1 LLAKHKIYQNRW
13 NFDGETDD
21 TKEMNAFTDGIA
33 ASLFTIYGSK
43 ISKDERKKKI
53 QASGGLLERSLYA
66 ATLWNTLEGTAKRA
80 EKDRERFSGSTHASP
95 SSKFCA

>member
-1 LLAKHKIYQNRW
+1 MHLQMGSLPLFSQFTAPKLAK
-13 NFDGETDD
+13 
-21 TKEMNAFTDGIA
+21 TKG
-33 ASLFTIYGSK
+33 
-43 ISKDERKKKI
+43 KKKI